1 MVRGPHGRGLGAEIR
16 SQHHI
21 RAKELTVGHVA
32 SAAGNRRRHKD
43 VVDPAIRRH
52 GARCPEVVV
61 VPRVAGALGARCLPR
76 VVEDEVCVL
85 RRRSSLAW
93 SIVPSAS
100 DSLADNNRNQASCC
114 LAKTTK
120 LLLALHQFG
129 QLRLIAGHGTVL
141 NTAADK

>member
-1 MVRGPHGRGLGAEIR
+1 MVRGPHGRGLCAEIR

-52 GARCPEVVV
+52 FARCPEVVV
-61 VPRVAGALGARCLPR
+61 VPREAGALGACSLPR
-76 VVEDEVCVL
+76 VVEEEVCVL
-85 RRRSSLAW
+85 RRRCSLAW

-100 DSLADNNRNQASCC
+100 DSLADSKNRIKQIAVWQKQPRCC
-114 LAKTTK
+114 LNCT
-120 LLLALHQFG
+120 
-129 QLRLIAGHGTVL
+129 
-141 NTAADK
+141 DSDS

>member
-1 MVRGPHGRGLGAEIR
+1 MVRGPHGRGLCAEIR

-52 GARCPEVVV
+52 FARCPEVVV
-61 VPRVAGALGARCLPR
+61 VPREAGALGACSLPR

-85 RRRSSLAW
+85 GRRCSLAW

-100 DSLADNNRNQASCC
+100 DSLADNKNGIKQGAVWQKQQRCS
-114 LAKTTK
+114 
-120 LLLALHQFG
+120 LHY
-129 QLRLIAGHGTVL
+129 T
-141 NTAADK
+141 DSDS